1 MIFSVFMIN
10 SIVWDVIAFTRVIT
24 KSNDDRNWPL
34 STKIL
39 LQITRL
45 VRLILDGIV
54 MFIFIDL
61 LVFYVRTKTE
71 KMNLRLQR
79 MSRFQNFIFVWCIVL
94 AVLNFY
100 ISLYFMINV
109 NFTYSNM
116 ASNYTVILVTET
128 HRFLVIPFV

>member
-1 MIFSVFMIN
+1 MIFSVFVVN
-10 SIVWDVIAFTRVIT
+10 SIVWDVIAFIRVIT
-24 KSNDDRNWPL
+24 ESNDDPNWPL

-39 LQITRL
+39 VQITRL

-79 MSRFQNFIFVWCIVL
+79 MSACQNFIFVWCIVL
-94 AVLNFY
+94 AVINFY

-116 ASNYTVILVTET
+116 ASDYTVILVTKT
-128 HRFLVIPFV
+128 HRFLVIPFI